1 MFSKTALSTISFL
14 IFFVLLS
21 FTVDSSTNNGSHIG
35 LDVKEDC
42 SSTIGDTTSLYA
54 MIYQAEEVVIGL
66 SSKIKTIASNFKKG
80 SPTEGTVSVSV
91 DNNAYTFTTTF
102 ELGGKSR
109 RKICKMPPVKLNVKK
124 KELQSQGF
132 SKGLDKSKI
141 VFQCNTSK
149 NMTESIKM
157 EKLLY
162 DLYAVVSPYARRA
175 KMIKVNIDG
184 EKKTFD
190 AFLLED
196 DDDFEVRTG
205 TKIIKSRTIA
215 TSVLNRT
222 EYVKMCMF
230 QFMISNADWSARKGH
245 NTDLY
250 RREEDNSLIIV
261 PYDFDYSGIINND
274 YAVAPE
280 NLPIERVTQRHFMD
294 KNIPITEMKAGID
307 LFLEKESTMFKTIEE
322 ASFLSEGSKKRFT
335 KFIGEFYKII
345 KDEKRINRM
354 MKK

>member
-1 MFSKTALSTISFL
+1 
-14 IFFVLLS
+14 
-21 FTVDSSTNNGSHIG
+21 
-35 LDVKEDC
+35 
-42 SSTIGDTTSLYA
+42 

-245 NTDLY
+245 NTCLLY
-250 RREEDNSLIIV
+250 TSPSPRD
-261 PYDFDYSGIINND
+261 
-274 YAVAPE
+274 A
-280 NLPIERVTQRHFMD
+280 T
-294 KNIPITEMKAGID
+294 
-307 LFLEKESTMFKTIEE
+307 
-322 ASFLSEGSKKRFT
+322 LS
-335 KFIGEFYKII
+335 
-345 KDEKRINRM
+345 RM
-354 MKK
+354 PSSA

>member
-1 MFSKTALSTISFL
+1 
-14 IFFVLLS
+14 
-21 FTVDSSTNNGSHIG
+21 
-35 LDVKEDC
+35 
-42 SSTIGDTTSLYA
+42 
-54 MIYQAEEVVIGL
+54 
-66 SSKIKTIASNFKKG
+66 
-80 SPTEGTVSVSV
+80 
-91 DNNAYTFTTTF
+91 
-102 ELGGKSR
+102 
-109 RKICKMPPVKLNVKK
+109 
-124 KELQSQGF
+124 
-132 SKGLDKSKI
+132 
-141 VFQCNTSK
+141 
-149 NMTESIKM
+149 MTESIKM